1 MTCTIR
7 DNRKTV
13 SAGWRSGRAKQ
24 ACSNAEVIDA
34 NETRRVGLAADAA
47 LEILPNRDVSGKA
60 RLHAT
65 LRRRVYDLLAI
76 SENEDYPLSKLREQ
90 AAQIYGDE
98 PPCMH
103 AANYIAFN
111 GAMEFWHRPRKYLY
125 KIKWYHRL
133 LRHWWSFASTK
144 FKTFD
149 EIEHDTNAKT
159 TAQAA

>member
-1 MTCTIR
+1 MH
-7 DNRKTV
+7 
-13 SAGWRSGRAKQ
+13 SAAMFVVVASGTASFAFVRATPYL
-24 ACSNAEVIDA
+24 AGII
-34 NETRRVGLAADAA
+34 TLVGLTD
-47 LEILPNRDVSGKA
+47 LVFDVSGKA

-76 SENEDYPLSKLREQ
+76 SENHEYPISKLREQ

-111 GAMEFWHRPRKYLY
+111 GAMEFWHRPREYLY
-125 KIKWYHRL
+125 KIEWYHRWF
-133 LRHWWSFASTK
+133 RHCWSFASTK

-149 EIEHDTNAKT
+149 EIERASNAE
-159 TAQAA
+159 TASQAA